1 MLELVDA
8 PLMLEWM
15 HDLDVVK
22 NMKTNFV
29 SKSLDD
35 CLLFIKQAQN
45 TSENLHLA
53 IADET
58 NIYMGTVSLKHIKN
72 NTAEFGITVRKCAMG
87 LGYSSFGMEQILKM
101 GFNDLNL
108 DTVFWCVFPK
118 NERAVRFY
126 DKNGYERCKCPK
138 NVSCYSTEEIE
149 QFIWYS
155 VNKHEFELRK

>member
-53 IADET
+53 IADEA

-72 NTAEFGITVRKCAMG
+72 RVY
-87 LGYSSFGMEQILKM
+87 L
-101 GFNDLNL
+101 
-108 DTVFWCVFPK
+108 
-118 NERAVRFY
+118 
-126 DKNGYERCKCPK
+126 
-138 NVSCYSTEEIE
+138 
-149 QFIWYS
+149 
-155 VNKHEFELRK
+155 